1 MIMIDPVRR
10 WIAAAL
16 SLALLASPLAAQS
29 PAPAAATPAPAVQP
43 AAAPAPA
50 TPAPRPWLYQNSDVP
65 MDTAWHFGVLDNGLR
80 YAIRHNEVP
89 SRQLSIRVRVD
100 VGSLMERPGEAG
112 FAHFI
117 EHLSFRGS
125 REVPDGESKRI
136 WQRLGA
142 SFGSDTNA
150 QTTPTGTTYAL
161 DLPLATPAG
170 VDESLRILAG
180 MIEEPNIVPEAV
192 NAERSV
198 VLAERRENLGPGARV
213 GDEIR
218 TFYFAGQPLADH
230 APIGTETSLLAATPA
245 ALRAFHDRWYRP
257 DRTVIA
263 ISGDMDVA
271 QLEAMVRTH
280 FSGWHVDGPATP
292 LPDFGRPDPRQ
303 PATKVIVE
311 ASAPY
316 SVGLAYLRPWTFNDD
331 TVAFNEA
338 RLADLLALQLINR
351 RLETAAM
358 DGASFLQ
365 ADVNWDNSS
374 RSANAT
380 YVTVVPLGA
389 DWAKALRDVRAIIED
404 ARRTPPSQADIDR
417 EYAAMDAVYAAQV
430 ASAAVE
436 TSQTQVETM
445 VGAVDIRE
453 TVVSPQVQLDI
464 FRSARR
470 LMTPDNLLASTRR
483 LFSGDAVRGLLSLKA
498 EQPGAAAQLAAALRT
513 PVPPAINARLNEA
526 PVTMASLPQL
536 PAAGTVVQ
544 RRQVGRLPIEQVDFS
559 NGVKLL
565 LMANDAE
572 PGRVRI
578 NVRFGH
584 GRQSFSPDTD
594 HALWAAPFALMASGI
609 GDLGLRE
616 LTELTN
622 GRQIGMDFGIDD
634 DAFTFSAVSSPEDY
648 KDQLRLFA
656 TKLAFPRW
664 DEAPLRRAIAAVEAS
679 YDPVPGTPADAFSR
693 NLEWLMRDRDARFAP
708 ATPSDRAIL
717 TLDSFRA
724 LWAPLLD
731 AGPIEVEVFGDV
743 QADQAIQAVAA
754 TFGALPQ
761 RLDLPPPPADMG
773 FRFPA
778 PVSAPILL
786 SHDGPAEQAAAVI
799 AWPTG
804 GGAARIRESRQL
816 EMLAQIVSDRLFE
829 RLRSV
834 DGAAYSPSATSVWP
848 ESSDTGGYFFI
859 QAQLSPDKIPYFFQY
874 INEIVTDL
882 AQHPVS
888 QDELDRQVEPFRQLL
903 NRAVVSNAFWMQQ
916 LEGYTSDPRRLF
928 MTATLARDLLGVTPA
943 DLQALAARY
952 LVPQTSWSA
961 ISLARGMPMPLVS
974 KDAIAARAAQ
984 AAQPAQAAHAPAP
997 DAAPKDRAP
1006 AAELAPATH

>member
-1 MIMIDPVRR
+1 MTMIQSGRR
-10 WIAAAL
+10 WLAAAL
-16 SLALLASPLAAQS
+16 SATLLLSPPLAAQT
-29 PAPAAATPAPAVQP
+29 PAPPAAAP
-43 AAAPAPA
+43 AAAPAPDTA
-50 TPAPRPWLYQNSDVP
+50 APRPWLYEKSDVP

-80 YAIRHNEVP
+80 YAVRHNEVP
-89 SRQLSIRVRVD
+89 AGQVSIRVRVD
-100 VGSLMERPGEAG
+100 VGSLMEEPGEEG

-125 REVPDGESKRI
+125 RDVPDGESKRI

-142 SFGSDTNA
+142 SFGSDSNA

-161 DLPLATPAG
+161 DLPRADPAG
-170 VDESLRILAG
+170 IDESLRILAG
-180 MIEEPNIVPEAV
+180 MIQAPNIVPAAV
-192 NAERSV
+192 EAERAV
-198 VLAERRENLGPGARV
+198 VTAERRENLSPDARV
-213 GDEIR
+213 GDEVR
-218 TFYFAGQPLADH
+218 AFYFAGQRLANH
-230 APIGTETSLLAATPA
+230 APIGTEASLRGATPD

-280 FSGWHVDGPATP
+280 FSDWQAEGKAPP
-292 LPDFGRPDPRQ
+292 LPDFGRPDGRQ

-316 SVGLAYLRPWTFNDD
+316 TVGLAWLRPWTFNED
-331 TVAFNEA
+331 TVAFNEE

-351 RLETAAM
+351 RLEMAAI
-358 DGASFLQ
+358 DGANFLQ
-365 ADVNWDNSS
+365 ADVSFDNSS

-389 DWAKALRDVRAIIED
+389 DWETPLREVRAIIED
-404 ARRTPPSQADIDR
+404 ARRAPPSQADIDR
-417 EYAAMDAVYAAQV
+417 EFTAMDAVYAAQV

-436 TSQTQVETM
+436 TSQTQVDSL

-464 FRSARR
+464 LRSARR
-470 LMTPDNLLASTRR
+470 LMTPDHLLAATRR
-483 LFSGDAVRGLLSLKA
+483 LFSGDAVRGLLSIKA
-498 EQPGAAAQLAAALRT
+498 GQPGAAARLATALRT
-513 PVPPAINARLNEA
+513 PVAPDSKARLGDTS
-526 PVTMASLPQL
+526 VTMADLPAL
-536 PAAGTVVQ
+536 PAAATVVQ
-544 RRQVGRLPIEQVDFS
+544 RQQVGRLPIEQVDFS

-565 LMANDAE
+565 LMANGAE

-584 GRQSFSPDTD
+584 GRQSFSARED

-609 GDLGLRE
+609 GNLGQRE

-622 GRQIGMDFGIDD
+622 GRRIGLDFNIED
-634 DAFTFSAVSSPEDY
+634 DAFTFSAVSSPQDY
-648 KDQLRLFA
+648 QDQLRIFA
-656 TKLAFPRW
+656 SKLAFPRW
-664 DEAPLRRAIAAVEAS
+664 DEAPLRRAIASVEAS
-679 YDPVPGTPADAFSR
+679 YDPVPSTPSEAFAR
-693 NLEWLMRDRDARFAP
+693 NLEWLMRDRDERFAP

-717 TLDSFRA
+717 TLDRFRT

-731 AGPIEVEVFGDV
+731 AGPIEVEIFGDV
-743 QADQAIQAVAA
+743 QPEEAIQAVAA
-754 TFGALPQ
+754 TFGALPV
-761 RLDLPPPPADMG
+761 RLDLPPTATDAA

-778 PVSAPILL
+778 PISAPILL
-786 SHDGPAEQAAAVI
+786 SHDGPAEQAAAAI

-804 GGAARIRESRQL
+804 GGAERIRESRQL
-816 EMLAQIVSDRLFE
+816 EMLAQIVNDRLFE

-834 DGAAYSPSATSVWP
+834 DGAAYSPSATSIWP
-848 ESSDTGGYFFI
+848 ETSETGGYFFVE
-859 QAQLSPDKIPYFFQY
+859 AQLSPSRIPYFFQY

-882 AQHPVS
+882 AQHPVT
-888 QDELDRQVEPFRQLL
+888 QDELDRQVEPYRQLL
-903 NRAVVSNAFWMQQ
+903 NRAVMSNAFWMDQ
-916 LEGYTSDPRRLF
+916 LQGYTSDPRKLA
-928 MTATLARDLLGVTPA
+928 MAATLARDLLGVTPA

-961 ISLARGMPMPLVS
+961 VSLARGMPMPLVS
-974 KDAIAARAAQ
+974 KDAIAAQ
-984 AAQPAQAAHAPAP
+984 AAEAAAAGADPAVAAH
-997 DAAPKDRAP
+997 
-1006 AAELAPATH
+1006 

>member
-1 MIMIDPVRR
+1 MTMTPAGRTLLAV
-10 WIAAAL
+10 ALSAAL
-16 SLALLASPLAAQS
+16 FLPPPLAAQTVAPLAAPPAAAPVQ
-29 PAPAAATPAPAVQP
+29 PAPAA
-43 AAAPAPA
+43 
-50 TPAPRPWLYQNSDVP
+50 PAPRPWLYETSDVP

-89 SRQLSIRVRVD
+89 SGQVSIRVRVD
-100 VGSLMERPGEAG
+100 VGSLMEEPAQAG

-142 SFGSDTNA
+142 SFGSDSNA

-161 DLPLATPAG
+161 DLPRADPAG

-180 MIEEPNIVPEAV
+180 MIEAPNIVQAAV
-192 NAERSV
+192 DAERAV
-198 VLAERRENLGPGARV
+198 VMAERRENLSPGMRV
-213 GDEIR
+213 GEEVR
-218 TFYFAGQPLADH
+218 TFYFAGQRLADH
-230 APIGTETSLLAATPA
+230 GPIGTEASLRSATPE
-245 ALRAFHDRWYRP
+245 ALSAFHDRWYRP

-271 QLEAMVRTH
+271 QLETMVRTH
-280 FSGWHVDGPATP
+280 FSGWKAEGKAPP
-292 LPDFGRPDPRQ
+292 LPDFGRPDGRQ

-316 SVGLAYLRPWTFNDD
+316 TVGLAYLRPWEFNED

-351 RLETAAM
+351 RLESAAI
-358 DGASFLQ
+358 DGNSFLQ
-365 ADVNWDNSS
+365 ADVSLDNSS

-389 DWAKALRDVRAIIED
+389 DWEKALRDVRAIIED

-417 EYAAMDAVYAAQV
+417 EFAAMQVVYGAQV

-436 TSQTQVETM
+436 TSSTQVESL

-464 FRSARR
+464 LQSARR
-470 LMTPDNLLASTRR
+470 LMTPASLLASTKR
-483 LFSGDAVRGLLSLKA
+483 LFSGDATRALLSIKA
-498 EQPGAAAQLAAALRT
+498 SQPGAAARLAAALRA
-513 PVPPAINARLNEA
+513 PVAPAANARLNEA
-526 PVTMASLPQL
+526 PVTMADLPQL
-536 PAAGTVVQ
+536 PAAGTVVS
-544 RRQVGRLPIEQVDFS
+544 RQPIGRLPIEQVDFS

-584 GRQSFSPDTD
+584 GRQSFSPRTD
-594 HALWAAPFALMASGI
+594 NALWAASFALMASGI
-609 GDLGLRE
+609 GDLGMRE

-622 GRQIGMDFGIDD
+622 GRQIGLNFGIED
-634 DAFTFSAVSSPEDY
+634 DAFTFNAVSSPQDY
-648 KDQLRLFA
+648 QDQLRIFA

-679 YDPVPGTPADAFSR
+679 YDPVPSTPAEAFSR
-693 NLEWLMRDRDARFAP
+693 NLEWLMHDRDERFAP

-724 LWAPLLD
+724 LWEPLLA
-731 AGPIEVEVFGDV
+731 AGPIEVQIFGDV
-743 QADQAIQAVAA
+743 QADAAIQTVAA
-754 TFGALPQ
+754 TFGALPV
-761 RLDLPPPPADMG
+761 RLDLPPEAADTAL
-773 FRFPA
+773 RFPA
-778 PVSAPILL
+778 PVSSPILL

-804 GGAARIRESRQL
+804 GGVERIRESRQL
-816 EMLAQIVSDRLFE
+816 EMLAQIVTDRLFE
-829 RLRSV
+829 RLRSI
-834 DGAAYSPSATSVWP
+834 DGAAYSPSASSNWP
-848 ESSDTGGYFFI
+848 EASQSGGYFSVE
-859 QAQLSPDKIPYFFQY
+859 AQLSPDKIPYFFQY

-882 AQHPVS
+882 AHNPVS

-916 LEGYTSDPRRLF
+916 LEGYTSDPRRLV
-928 MTATLARDLLGVTPA
+928 MTATLARDLLSVTPA
-943 DLQALAARY
+943 ELQALAARY

-961 ISLARGMPMPLVS
+961 VSLARGMPMPLVS
-974 KDAIAARAAQ
+974 KDEIAARAAE
-984 AAQPAQAAHAPAP
+984 AMPPAP
-997 DAAPKDRAP
+997 PSDADAAAGGP
-1006 AAELAPATH
+1006 APATH

>member
-1 MIMIDPVRR
+1 MTIISAGRF
-10 WIAAAL
+10 WLAAAL
-16 SLALLASPLAAQS
+16 STVLILSPPVAAQTAAPIAVP
-29 PAPAAATPAPAVQP
+29 PAPPAAAA
-43 AAAPAPA
+43 
-50 TPAPRPWLYQNSDVP
+50 PAPRPWLYEKSDVP
-65 MDTAWHFGVLDNGLR
+65 MDTAWHFGVLENGLR
-80 YAIRHNEVP
+80 YAVRHNEVP
-89 SRQLSIRVRVD
+89 AGQVSIRVRVD
-100 VGSLMERPGEAG
+100 VGSLMEEPGEEG

-142 SFGSDTNA
+142 SFGSDSNA

-161 DLPLATPAG
+161 DLPFANPAG

-180 MIEEPNIVPEAV
+180 MIEAPNIVPAAV
-192 NAERSV
+192 DAERAV
-198 VLAERRENLGPGARV
+198 VMAERRENLGPSARV
-213 GDEIR
+213 GDQIR
-218 TFYFAGQPLADH
+218 TFYFAGQRLADH
-230 APIGTETSLLAATPA
+230 SPIGTEASLRGATPD

-263 ISGDMDVA
+263 ISGAMDVA
-271 QLEAMVRTH
+271 QLETMVRTH
-280 FSGWHVDGPATP
+280 FSGWHVDGAAPP
-292 LPDFGRPDPRQ
+292 LPDFGKPDGRQ

-316 SVGLAYLRPWTFNDD
+316 SVGLAYLRPWTFNED

-365 ADVNWDNSS
+365 ADVAFDNSS

-380 YVTVVPLGA
+380 YVTIVPLGA
-389 DWAKALRDVRAIIED
+389 DWEKALHDVRAIIED

-417 EYAAMDAVYAAQV
+417 EFAAMEAIYSAQV

-436 TSQTQVETM
+436 TSSAQVENL

-470 LMTPDNLLASTRR
+470 LMTPAGLLDSTRR
-483 LFSGDAVRGLLSLKA
+483 MFSGDAVRGLLSIKA
-498 EQPGAAAQLAAALRT
+498 DQPGAGTRLATALRT
-513 PVPPAINARLNEA
+513 PVPPAANARLNEA
-526 PVTMASLPQL
+526 PVTMADL
-536 PAAGTVVQ
+536 PALPPPGTVVSRQ
-544 RRQVGRLPIEQVDFS
+544 QVGRLPIEQVDFS
-559 NGVKLL
+559 NGVKML

-584 GRQSFSPDTD
+584 GRQSFSPRTD
-594 HALWAAPFALMASGI
+594 NALWAAPFALMASGI
-609 GDLGLRE
+609 GDLGMRE

-622 GRQIGMDFGIDD
+622 GRQIGLNFAIED
-634 DAFTFSAVSSPEDY
+634 DAFTFNAVSSPQDY

-656 TKLAFPRW
+656 TKLAAPRW

-679 YDPVPGTPADAFSR
+679 YDPVPGTPSEAFAR

-708 ATPSDRAIL
+708 ATPADRSIL
-717 TLDSFRA
+717 TLDSFRS
-724 LWAPLLD
+724 LWSPLLD
-731 AGPIEVEVFGDV
+731 AGPIEVQVFGDV
-743 QADQAIQAVAA
+743 QPEEAIQAVAA
-754 TFGALPQ
+754 TFGALPT
-761 RLDLPPPPADMG
+761 RLDLPPAPADTA
-773 FRFPA
+773 FHFPA
-778 PVSAPILL
+778 PVAAPILL
-786 SHDGPAEQAAAVI
+786 SHDGPTEQAAAVI

-804 GGAARIRESRQL
+804 GGADRMRESRQL
-816 EMLAQIVSDRLFE
+816 EMLAQIVTDRLFE

-848 ESSDTGGYFFI
+848 ESSSTGGYFYVE
-859 QAQLSPDKIPYFFQY
+859 AQLSPDKIPYFFQY

-882 AQHPVS
+882 AQHPVD
-888 QDELDRQVEPFRQLL
+888 QDELERQVEPYRQLL

-916 LEGYTSDPRRLF
+916 LEGYTSDPRRL
-928 MTATLARDLLGVTPA
+928 MITATMARDLLDVTPA

-961 ISLARGMPMPLVS
+961 ISLARGMPVPLVS
-974 KDAIAARAAQ
+974 KEAIAAHAAEN
-984 AAQPAQAAHAPAP
+984 AAPAGT
-997 DAAPKDRAP
+997 DAVAGAAP
-1006 AAELAPATH
+1006 PATH